1 MRIQSKNGRLSSFLL
16 GGLCLVVASAASASH
31 PNDGEA
37 AMGACPQ
44 LASGAVGIAEHIFDM
59 SDTDG
64 DNALSPEEFAA
75 SELERYGVDFDDY
88 DVDGDGFTSFDEYLN
103 FFEAHHPPEEM
114 I

>member
-1 MRIQSKNGRLSSFLL
+1 MRIQSKNGRLSSFLF
-16 GGLCLVVASAASASH
+16 GGLCLVVVSAASAAH
-31 PNDGEA
+31 PDDEAVMGE
-37 AMGACPQ
+37 CPK

-64 DNALSPEEFAA
+64 DNTLSPEEFAA
-75 SELERYGVDFDDY
+75 SELERYGVGFDDY
-88 DVDGDGFTSFDEYLN
+88 DVDGDGFTSFDEYLD

>member
-31 PNDGEA
+31 PTDGEA

-44 LASGAVGIAEHIFDM
+44 HIFDM

-88 DVDGDGFTSFDEYLN
+88 DVDGDGFTSFDEYLD